1 MLERLFER
9 VLRALACAAAGI
21 VVYTVLTVDYEVVM
35 RYFFQRPTT
44 WVIDFTEY
52 ALLYVVF
59 LASAW
64 VLREEGHVNINILLV
79 LLSPRV
85 RRLLNAVTSVIASAA
100 CCLLFWFSL
109 WVTWDAFV
117 RGEVLWKSTIVP
129 KWPVY
134 VIMPIGSL
142 LLTVQFLIRA
152 WRYATARAAPLP
164 LSSREATGPGGRA
177 G

>member
-1 MLERLFER
+1 MLNRLFER
-9 VLRALACAAAGI
+9 VLITLACVAAGI
-21 VVYTVLTVDYEVVM
+21 VVYTVVTIDYEVVM
-35 RYFFQRPTT
+35 RYFFRRPTT

-52 ALLYVVF
+52 ALLYIVF

-64 VLREEGHVNINILLV
+64 VLREEGHVNINILLIV
-79 LLSPRV
+79 LSPKV
-85 RRLLNAVTSVIASAA
+85 QRLLNTITSVVAAVA

-109 WVTWDAFV
+109 SVTWDAFV

-129 KWPVY
+129 KWPIY
-134 VIMPIGSL
+134 IIMPIGSL

-152 WRYATARAAPLP
+152 WRHATARTAILPLP
-164 LSSREATGPGGRA
+164 SREAAGPGGRA

>member
-1 MLERLFER
+1 MLRRVFER
-9 VLRALACAAAGI
+9 VLTALACVAAAI
-21 VVYTVLTVDYEVVM
+21 VVYTVLTIDYEVVM

-52 ALLYVVF
+52 ALLYMVF

-64 VLREEGHVNINILLV
+64 VLRQEGHVNINLLLV
-79 LLSPRV
+79 ALSPRV
-85 RRLLNAVTSVIASAA
+85 QRLLNAITSVIAAAA
-100 CCLLFWFSL
+100 CCVLFGFSL

-129 KWPVY
+129 KWPIYIV
-134 VIMPIGSL
+134 MPIGSL

-152 WRYATARAAPLP
+152 WGYATARAATLP
-164 LSSREATGPGGRA
+164 LSSRDATGSGGRA

>member
-9 VLRALACAAAGI
+9 VLGALACVAAGI
-21 VVYTVLTVDYEVVM
+21 VVYTVLTIDYEVVM
-35 RYFFQRPTT
+35 RYFFRRPTT

-52 ALLYVVF
+52 ALLYMVF

-64 VLREEGHVNINILLV
+64 VLRQEGHVNINILLV
-79 LLSPRV
+79 VLSPRV
-85 RRLLNAVTSVIASAA
+85 QRLLNAVTSVIASAA

-109 WVTWDAFV
+109 WVTWDAFG

-129 KWPVY
+129 KWSVY
-134 VIMPIGSL
+134 IIMPIGSL
-142 LLTVQFLIRA
+142 LLTVQFSIRA
-152 WRYATARAAPLP
+152 WRYATARAATLP
-164 LSSREATGPGGRA
+164 LSSRDATGSGGRA